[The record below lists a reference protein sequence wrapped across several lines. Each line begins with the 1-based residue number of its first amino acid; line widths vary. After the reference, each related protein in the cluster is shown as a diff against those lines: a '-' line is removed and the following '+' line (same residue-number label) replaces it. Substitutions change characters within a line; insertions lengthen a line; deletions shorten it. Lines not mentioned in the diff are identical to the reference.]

1 MSRQRNYKRMV
12 FIKIMMMIES
22 IPLLL
27 LLFLFH
33 PGGYETELIL
43 SHPHGRWDFFLF
55 FRLFKTLWE
64 LRLYCACALFLLPR
78 SALALSL
85 ASIVSRD
92 SCRFHARG
100 WWTLCLSPLPRLSVV
115 GRLSGAAA
123 VAHRSPP
130 LSLPSLWKPP
140 KKFFY

>member
-1 MSRQRNYKRMV
+1 LNQFHCCFCFFFFIRADMKRNWY
-12 FIKIMMMIES
+12 
-22 IPLLL
+22 
-27 LLFLFH
+27 
-33 PGGYETELIL
+33 
-43 SHPHGRWDFFLF
+43 SHTHTVDEIFSFF